1 MLTLHALSRER
12 LRVRCVLLSHFTW
25 KRSAGARA
33 SAGKSWFVMDMLMP
47 ENRTPRTDGIPVE
60 DAGAQAQAHRRGGP
74 RPCSVVQW
82 CRSPPP
88 QTCLTPHMS
97 PCLSRVL
104 PSREAGRRLAVGDER
119 LIPFIASALCAL
131 AAPARSDPPFPMYR
145 PDPALFRSQLAWPL
159 LAAVAGPLAVHTLSR
174 CVGGAHAR
182 AICRLRRRLRRCGE
196 DARFAGCGLWVCEAS
211 PERSRAASLRRVRRR
226 KR

>member
-25 KRSAGARA
+25 KRSSGARA
-33 SAGKSWFVMDMLMP
+33 SAGKSWFVMDISSA
-47 ENRTPRTDGIPVE
+47 ENRTLRADGIPVE
-60 DAGAQAQAHRRGGP
+60 DAGARGQAHRRGGP

-145 PDPALFRSQLAWPL
+145 PDPALFRLSAG
-159 LAAVAGPLAVHTLSR
+159 LAAARGRRWPSCCAHTQPVRWWCACACNLPLA
-174 CVGGAHAR
+174 
-182 AICRLRRRLRRCGE
+182 
-196 DARFAGCGLWVCEAS
+196 
-211 PERSRAASLRRVRRR
+211 AASAAMRRGCAIRRMRLVGVRSEP
-226 KR
+226 